1 MNKDWTVRDL
11 NRRLDAV
18 TEIIEQQK

>member
-1 MNKDWTVRDL
+1 MNNDWTVRDL